1 MLVFGALHHEAM
13 AAAEQLNAT
22 VVDMR
27 FAKSLD
33 FELLAILGDTHPF
46 IVTVEDGVTING
58 AGAGADACIRRTHQH
73 RAILKLGLPDR
84 FIHHQSRAGQ
94 LSHCGL
100 DCAGII
106 KQITEYLED
115 DSCADQ

>member
-58 AGAGADACIRRTHQH
+58 AGAGADVCIRRTHQH

-84 FIHHQSRAGQ
+84 FIHHQSCAGQ
-94 LSHCGL
+94 LSHYGL
-100 DCAGII
+100 DRAGII
-106 KQITEYLED
+106 KQITEYLERR
-115 DSCADQ
+115 